1 MIHSRYMN
9 QDKTAEIHGLIS
21 RVRNL
26 ISQIL
31 ISVQNKKFILLIW
44 LNFKQPPLTVLK
56 KVFHLDYCMHTQFT
70 NI

>member
-31 ISVQNKKFILLIW
+31 ISVKNKKIILLIW
-44 LNFKQPPLTVLK
+44 LNFKQRPLTVLK
-56 KVFHLDYCMHTQFT
+56 KVFQLDY
-70 NI
+70 